1 MTSMFEIFSTR
12 ELSLLIW
19 LSVFIIYVSTSKEVR
34 QGIAG
39 VIKSFFEKRII
50 LVIGMLIALIFSII
64 IVLVKYKLWDIS
76 LLKDTIF
83 WFFSVA
89 LVFFFSIN
97 KATDTNYFKNM
108 VLESFKWTLILEFLI
123 NFYTFNLLTELI
135 IIPFIIVIA
144 STKAIAKT
152 EEKYKQVYNMFKK
165 MLSFIGFG
173 LLAFVLY
180 KTVNN
185 YQEVFTIH
193 NFLSLL
199 LPIILTTLLM
209 PFLYF
214 VALYMNYEVLFIRID
229 FMTKDEKLKKE
240 IKRQVLGVAHL
251 DLNKLKRI
259 NKKLNKFDIYHSDDI
274 GEYLRGLLM

>member
-1 MTSMFEIFSTR
+1 MFEIFSTR